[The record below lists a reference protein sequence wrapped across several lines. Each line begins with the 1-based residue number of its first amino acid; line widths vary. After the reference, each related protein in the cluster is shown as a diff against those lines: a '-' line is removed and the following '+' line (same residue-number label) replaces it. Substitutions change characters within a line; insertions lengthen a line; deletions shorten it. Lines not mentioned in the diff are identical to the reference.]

1 MFATNEQIDR
11 AQSLGVMI
19 SHQPPFLHLIGDYF
33 EQITAQPGIDSV
45 PMPYRTMLDAGVHV
59 ASGSDFPCAPVPPLL
74 GLYGL
79 TTRTSHDGTVIAAD
93 EAISPLEAMRTY
105 TVNSAAAMF
114 RDHEVGSIEVGKR
127 ADMAVLSHDPTLVD
141 STYIREIVVQQTYVD
156 GELLY
161 SV

>member
-1 MFATNEQIDR
+1 M
-11 AQSLGVMI
+11 S
-19 SHQPPFLHLIGDYF
+19 
-33 EQITAQPGIDSV
+33 
-45 PMPYRTMLDAGVHV
+45 
-59 ASGSDFPCAPVPPLL
+59 
-74 GLYGL
+74 
-79 TTRTSHDGTVIAAD
+79 AAD
-93 EAISPLEAMRTY
+93 EAISALEAMRTY
-105 TVNSAAAMF
+105 TLNSAAAMF